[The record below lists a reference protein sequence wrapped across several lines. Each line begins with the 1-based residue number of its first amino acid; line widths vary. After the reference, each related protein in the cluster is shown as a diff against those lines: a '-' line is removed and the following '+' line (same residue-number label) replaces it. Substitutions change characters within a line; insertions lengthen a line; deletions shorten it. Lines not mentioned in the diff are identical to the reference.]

1 MRSNLNKPSAC
12 QRRKKPFQPGAVF
25 FLGLRIPLKEHII
38 HADFCALRVEHRR
51 RDLRGLNIAA
61 PVADRIE
68 TVELDPHA
76 QLAGR
81 QGLLQFIKRAPQTE
95 RQRHQEE
102 RAGLA
107 YGFSTSAAEVVRSS
121 ACLRRRACTGP

>member
-1 MRSNLNKPSAC
+1 MAC
-12 QRRKKPFQPGAVF
+12 DLASLSGKRRKKPFQPGTAL
-25 FLGLRIPLKEHII
+25 FLFGRIPLEDHII
-38 HADFCALRVEHRR
+38 HAYLSALRVKHGSGNLRR
-51 RDLRGLNIAA
+51 LNIAA
-61 PVADRIE
+61 PITDGVD
-68 TVELDPHA
+68 TVKLDPHA
-76 QLAGR
+76 QLPGR